1 MTANLELQRVN
12 ESPTLRGFRN
22 LLRKENRAWWNTR
35 LWWINALLWTVL
47 LCGLL
52 AIMIFG
58 PNNEF
63 QEASAAEIAAAG
75 GELAFILDVGLN
87 IFFQFG
93 VAVTAIGVII
103 LTQDTIIS
111 EKQNGLAEWLLSK
124 PINHRS
130 YMLAKLAANI
140 PPILLLVIGL
150 PSVTA
155 YTLLSIRMGALFPVL
170 PYWSG
175 VGIMAIHTLFY
186 LTLTLMLGTIFQSR
200 GPILGITL
208 GSVLGGGMIGGFIK
222 PLLSVT
228 PWMLPKVATLTA
240 SGQALPPE
248 VGIVPVLATL
258 AWSVVFT
265 WTAVIFFQNSEF

>member
-1 MTANLELQRVN
+1 MTANLELQRVKEN
-12 ESPTLRGFRN
+12 PKLRGFRN
-22 LLRKENRAWWNTR
+22 LLRKETRAWWNTR
-35 LWWINALLWTVL
+35 LWWINALLWTIIL
-47 LCGLL
+47 SGLL
-52 AIMIFG
+52 AIMIYG

-93 VAVTAIGVII
+93 VAVTAIGVIV
-103 LTQDTIIS
+103 LSQDVIIS

-124 PINHRS
+124 PVNHQS
-130 YMLAKLAANI
+130 YLLAKLAATI

-150 PSVTA
+150 PSVVT
-155 YTLLSIRMGALFPVL
+155 YILLSIRMGAPFPVL
-170 PYWSG
+170 PFWSG
-175 VGIMAIHTLFY
+175 VGIMVIHTLFY

-200 GPILGITL
+200 GPILGIAL
-208 GSVLGGGMIGGFIK
+208 GSALGGGMIGGFIK

-248 VGIVPVLATL
+248 VGIVPILASL
-258 AWSVVFT
+258 VWSVVFT
-265 WTAVIFFQNSEF
+265 GAAVIFFQRTEF